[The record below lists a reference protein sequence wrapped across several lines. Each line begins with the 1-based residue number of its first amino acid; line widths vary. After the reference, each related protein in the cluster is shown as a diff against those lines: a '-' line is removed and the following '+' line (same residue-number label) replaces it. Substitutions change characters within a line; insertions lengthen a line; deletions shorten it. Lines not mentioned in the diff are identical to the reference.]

1 MAAYLIAD
9 LEVTDPATMDEYRK
23 AVGPTLQK
31 YGGRVIAG
39 RGRFEVLEGSWNP
52 KSALIVEFPSYER
65 LKEWYD
71 SEEYREPKATRQR
84 AARCNIVIVD
94 GVQGA

>member
-9 LEVTDPATMDEYRK
+9 LDVTDPARMDEYRK
-23 AVGPTLQK
+23 AVAPVLQQF
-31 YGGRVIAG
+31 GARLLAG

-52 KSALIVEFPSYER
+52 KSALIFEFPSYER

-71 SEEYREPKATRQR
+71 SAACRERKALRQR
-84 AARCNIVIVD
+84 ATRSNIVIVD
-94 GVQGA
+94 GEQGA